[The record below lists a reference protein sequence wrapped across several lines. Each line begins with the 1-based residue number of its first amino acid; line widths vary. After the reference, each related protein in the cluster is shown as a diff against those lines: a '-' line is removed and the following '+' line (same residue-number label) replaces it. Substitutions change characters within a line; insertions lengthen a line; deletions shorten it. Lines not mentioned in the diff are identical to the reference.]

1 MPGFLKKWIRHR
13 VARIAVAIAYLFITF
28 TIPLT
33 HTCNLHKA
41 HPQAYHYTST
51 YDCHSFESH
60 TCTPLKIVLF
70 QNSFKTKVLFH
81 HGPCMA
87 CLYSIT
93 SRSVQVNPGPSLV
106 NTEVLTSVRS
116 LHDSLVTKQLEWTSS
131 IVLRAPPVSIS

>member
-1 MPGFLKKWIRHR
+1 MPGFLKKWIRHG

-41 HPQAYHYTST
+41 HPQACHFNST
-51 YDCHSFESH
+51 YDGRSFESH
-60 TCTPLKIVLF
+60 TYTQLKTVLF
-70 QNSFKTKVLFH
+70 QNSLKSKVLFH
-81 HGPCMA
+81 HGPCMT

-93 SRSVQVNPGPSLV
+93 SRSLQVNPEPSLV
-106 NTEVLTSVRS
+106 KTEVLTSVRS